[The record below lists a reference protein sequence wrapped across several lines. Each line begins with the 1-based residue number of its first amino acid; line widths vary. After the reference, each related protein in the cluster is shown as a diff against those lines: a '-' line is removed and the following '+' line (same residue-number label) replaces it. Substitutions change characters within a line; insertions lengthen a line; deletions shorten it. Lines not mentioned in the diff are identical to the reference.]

1 MMLAGYEVSA
11 TPIVIS
17 LVETVLLVFAGWWVF
32 SRLETTMA
40 DDI

>member
-1 MMLAGYEVSA
+1 MMLAGYDASA

-17 LVETVLLVFAGWWVF
+17 LAETGLLVLAGWWVF
-32 SRLETTMA
+32 SRLEVTMA